1 MSSLVFLVT
10 FIPLLACFIPIKE
23 YEVFFF
29 TVDINNVNSERCL
42 ESLTAITSG

>member
-10 FIPLLACFIPIKE
+10 FIPLLACFLAIKE

-42 ESLTAITSG
+42 GSLTGDY